1 MITSEVSRK
10 MSLEIVIG
18 PMFSGKSSH
27 AMAFVR
33 RQRAIGKS
41 VIVIK
46 PDIDNRYSQ
55 DSVMVTHNREQIP
68 CKIWDVELT
77 LMPTPHILSHEF
89 IVIEE
94 AQFFTGLQSFVE
106 YILKAHNKHILLVG
120 LDGDAS
126 QKSFGEILQCIPY
139 ATSVTKLC
147 ALCCECKDGTLAP
160 FTKKIGNIEAQVD
173 VGSNDKY
180 VPVCLKHLNT

>member
-1 MITSEVSRK
+1 

-55 DSVMVTHNREQIP
+55 DSVLVTHNKDQIP
-68 CKIWDVELT
+68 CKVWPTDRPLT
-77 LMPTPHILSHEF
+77 PVDSIIENEF

-94 AQFFTGLQSFVE
+94 AQFFKGLHSFVQ
-106 YILKAHNKHILLVG
+106 YVLKAYNRNILLVG

-126 QKSFGEILQCIPY
+126 QQKFGEILHCIPY

-147 ALCCECKDGTLAP
+147 ALCSECKDGTLAP
-160 FTKKIGNIEAQVD
+160 FTKKIGNVEAQVD
-173 VGSNDKY
+173 VGGNDKY
-180 VPVCLKHLNT
+180 VPVCLTHLNT

>member
-1 MITSEVSRK
+1 

-46 PDIDNRYSQ
+46 PDIDTRYSQ
-55 DSVMVTHNREQIP
+55 DNVMVTHNNEQIP
-68 CKIWDVELT
+68 CKVWPTDRPLT
-77 LMPTPHILSHEF
+77 PVYSIIENEF

-94 AQFFTGLQSFVE
+94 AQFFKGLYSFVQ
-106 YILKAHNKHILLVG
+106 YVLKAYNRHILVVG
-120 LDGDAS
+120 LDGDAT
-126 QKSFGEILQCIPY
+126 QNKFGEVLDCIPY
-139 ATSVTKLC
+139 AKSVTKLC
-147 ALCCECKDGTLAP
+147 ALCAECRDGTLAP
-160 FTKKIGNIEAQVD
+160 FTKRTGHMEAQVD
-173 VGSNDKY
+173 VGGNEKY
-180 VPVCLKHLNT
+180 IPVCWRP

>member
-1 MITSEVSRK
+1 

-46 PDIDNRYSQ
+46 PNIDTRYSQ
-55 DSVMVTHNREQIP
+55 DSVMVTHNNEQIP
-68 CKIWDVELT
+68 CKIWDVEVPLT
-77 LMPTPHILSHEF
+77 PTSHILEHEF

-94 AQFFTGLQSFVE
+94 AQFFKGLQSFVQ
-106 YILKAHNKHILLVG
+106 YILKAYGKHILLVG

-126 QKSFGEILQCIPY
+126 QQKFGELLECIPY

-147 ALCCECKDGTLAP
+147 ALCSECKDGTLAP
-160 FTKKIGNIEAQVD
+160 FTKRMGNIQSQVD
-173 VGSNDKY
+173 VGGHEKY
-180 VPVCLKHLNT
+180 IPVCLKHLHT